1 MRKTYS
7 LNNPQDLRRLNEI
20 LSNFA
25 VHINETDHTVS
36 LDEEYLELLRKRNA
50 GRPYAILKEN
60 GYLAH
65 ITKGKVKAR
74 MASET
79 AEQIAMSLGISRRTL
94 FRRMKECER
103 DSDEL
108 L

>member
-20 LSNFA
+20 LSDFA
-25 VHINETDHTVS
+25 VHINAKDHTVS
-36 LDEEYLELLRKRNA
+36 LDAEYLDLLRTRNA

-65 ITKGKVKAR
+65 ITKGEVKAR
-74 MASET
+74 MATQT
-79 AEQIAMSLGISRRTL
+79 AAEIATSLGISRRTL
-94 FRRMKECER
+94 FRRMKECEK

>member
-7 LNNPQDLRRLNEI
+7 LNNPLDLERLNEI

-25 VHINETDHTVS
+25 VYINGKDLTVS
-36 LDEEYLELLRKRNA
+36 LDEEVLNLLRKRNA
-50 GRPYAILKEN
+50 GRPYAILREN

-65 ITKGKVKAR
+65 ITKGEVKAR
-74 MASET
+74 MANET
-79 AEQIAMSLGISRRTL
+79 AGQIAMSLGISRRTL
-94 FRRMKECER
+94 FRRMKECEK